1 MNTFGRHIRLT
12 TYGESHGAQIGGI
25 LDGLP
30 ANLSIDFEWIQKM
43 MQKRRPGQSN
53 ITTSR
58 DEEDIVEIVSGIF
71 ENKTTGAPI
80 AFLIKNKNQ
89 KSNDYDYLKKV
100 HRPSHSD
107 FTYAHKYKNND
118 IRGGGRSSARE
129 TANWVAAAAIIQ
141 PLLKDLEFSTYVSQI
156 GNIQLENN
164 YEFYHENQIDSSLVK
179 CPIPDFSK
187 KMEDLVLQT
196 KENGDSVGGVI
207 TCIIRN
213 VPVGLGQPIFD
224 KLEAR
229 LAHAMLSI
237 NASKGFEI
245 GQGFHAAS
253 MFGSQHN
260 DVFIENNKTKTNHS
274 GGTLGGISNGMEIHF
289 KVAFKPVSTIFIPQE
304 TKDVDGND
312 TILINKGRHDPCVVP
327 RAVVIVESMAKLV
340 LADFILASKLDA
352 I

>member
-1 MNTFGRHIRLT
+1 MNTFGKYIRLT
-12 TYGESHGAQIGGI
+12 TFGESHGTQIGGI

-30 ANLSIDFEWIQKM
+30 ANLSIDFAWIEKM

-53 ITTSR
+53 LTTSR
-58 DEEDIVEIVSGIF
+58 DEDDDVEIVSGIN

-80 AFLIKNKNQ
+80 SFFIKNKNQ

-100 HRPSHSD
+100 YRPSHAD
-107 FTYAHKYKNND
+107 FTYAQKYQNYD
-118 IRGGGRSSARE
+118 VRGGGRSSARE

-141 PLLKDLEFSTYVSQI
+141 PLLNNIEFSTYVSQI
-156 GNIQLENN
+156 GDISLEKR
-164 YEFYHENQIDSSLVK
+164 YEFYQESQIDLSIVK
-179 CPIPDFSK
+179 CPEPEISK
-187 KMEDLVLQT
+187 KMEALVYQT
-196 KENGDSVGGVI
+196 KEKGDSVGGII

-213 VPVGLGQPIFD
+213 VPIGLGQPIFD

-229 LAHAMLSI
+229 LALAMLSI

-245 GQGFHAAS
+245 GEGFQSAS

-274 GGTLGGISNGMEIHF
+274 GGTLGGISNGMDIQF
-289 KVAFKPVSTIFIPQE
+289 RVAFKPVSTIFIPQE
-304 TKDVDGND
+304 TKDIDGND
-312 TILINKGRHDPCVVP
+312 TVLINKGRHDPCVVP